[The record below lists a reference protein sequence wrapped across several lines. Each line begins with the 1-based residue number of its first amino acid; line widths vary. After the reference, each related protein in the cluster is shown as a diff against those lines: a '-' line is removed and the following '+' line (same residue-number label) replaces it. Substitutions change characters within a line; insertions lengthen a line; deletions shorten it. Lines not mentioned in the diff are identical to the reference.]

1 MTDQH
6 DNPKQPNVR
15 IAVLFA
21 VLAVLLFAAAFYL
34 LDGMQLVQDLLGKAE
49 QPDVVVETPGVVVT
63 SNEGLVLPK
72 GMPQEFALRLWQE
85 QIDSQ
90 ANTRR
95 LVDGEVES
103 ILITR
108 VTQTGDDAVL
118 DITAAFADGPSV
130 QGTLEMQR
138 YSGQWYF
145 ARLSGLRSDS
155 APATETP
162 LPSIEDVDIELLST
176 IVEQQSRSAAVLEE
190 YATGVVKEIVIDR
203 IIDGPG
209 TVTIKIEMNET
220 HEEGYG
226 ELILIE
232 KSINGEPHWFVARFT
247 KEVAE

>member
-15 IAVLFA
+15 IAVLFT

-34 LDGMQLVQDLLGKAE
+34 LDGMQLVQDLLG
-49 QPDVVVETPGVVVT
+49 QTDPPDAVVEPPGVEAT
-63 SNEGLVLPK
+63 PNEGLVLPE

-95 LVDGEVES
+95 LVDGEVTS

-108 VTQTGDDAVL
+108 VTQTGDEAVL
-118 DITAAFADGPSV
+118 DITATFTDGPSV
-130 QGTLEMQR
+130 QGSLEMKR
-138 YSGQWYF
+138 YGGQWYF

-155 APATETP
+155 APPKETP
-162 LPSIEDVDIELLST
+162 LPSIEDVDVDLLRT
-176 IVEQQSRSAAVLEE
+176 IIEQQSLSAAVLEE

-226 ELILIE
+226 ELVLIE
-232 KSINGEPHWFVARFT
+232 KSIGGEPHWFVARFT